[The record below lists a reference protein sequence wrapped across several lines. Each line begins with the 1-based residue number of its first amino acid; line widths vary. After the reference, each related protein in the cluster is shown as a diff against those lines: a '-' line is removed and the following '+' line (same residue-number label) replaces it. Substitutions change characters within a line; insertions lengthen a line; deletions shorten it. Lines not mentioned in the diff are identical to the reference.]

1 MSPLKSTNW
10 LEENIN
16 KVKILDATWHMP
28 NSNRNALG
36 EYKQN
41 HIKSSI
47 FFDLDENS
55 NKKIPLPHMLPDIQ
69 NWEKIVSRLGI
80 KNSDHIV
87 VYDNSDVLSASRC
100 WFTFLYFGHDINLVS
115 VLNGGL
121 KKWKSENRPLSKKK
135 MSFVETNYKASIKNN
150 LVINFDKIEENIK
163 KKEFCLV
170 DARGEKRFKGLV
182 EEPRKNLKKGNV
194 KGSKNLPFS
203 KIINSEN
210 NTYKKKEEL
219 KKIFLNHD
227 INYNEKL
234 AFSCGSGIT
243 ACVLGL
249 ASTIINDKL
258 PVIYDGSWAEYGLKL
273 K

>member
-1 MSPLKSTNW
+1 MNPLKSTSW
-10 LEENIN
+10 LSENIG

-28 NSNRNALG
+28 NANRNAL
-36 EYKQN
+36 EEFQEN
-41 HIKSSI
+41 HIENSI
-47 FFDLDENS
+47 FFDLDKYS
-55 NKKIPLPHMLPDIQ
+55 NQEVSLPHMLPELQ
-69 NWEKIVSRLGI
+69 EWEKIVSQLGI
-80 KNSDHIV
+80 KNNDHIV

-100 WFTFLYFGHDINLVS
+100 WFTFLYFGHDINLIS
-115 VLNGGL
+115 VLDGGL
-121 KKWKSENRPLSKKK
+121 KKWKLENRPLSKEKVR
-135 MSFVETNYKASIKNN
+135 FIETNYKASIKND
-150 LVINFDKIEENIK
+150 LVINLDEVEKNIV

-210 NTYKKKEEL
+210 NTFKKKEEL
-219 KKIFLNHD
+219 EKIFLNHG
-227 INYNEKL
+227 INLNEKL

-249 ASTIINDKL
+249 ASSVINNKL
-258 PVIYDGSWAEYGLKL
+258 PVIYDGSWAEYGLK
-273 K
+273 